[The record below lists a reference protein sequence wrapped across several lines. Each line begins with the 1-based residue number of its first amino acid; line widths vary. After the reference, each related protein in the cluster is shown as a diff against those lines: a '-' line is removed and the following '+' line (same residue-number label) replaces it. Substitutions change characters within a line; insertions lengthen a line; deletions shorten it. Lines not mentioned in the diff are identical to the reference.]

1 MMSTVVVPAEVVD
14 LLRDG
19 LRSQIAILAQWVT
32 HADEREGGREH
43 PERYQDPLR
52 CQDAVRALLKE
63 IGSSTPPSDLKVDL
77 QTHAWAL
84 LEGLQDQLSVHAD
97 MLRDSHLN
105 DERREILTRDMNTLS
120 TLSLIVL
127 LRAQALI
134 ILRPTTPLSASD
146 ADVESLGD
154 GA

>member
-1 MMSTVVVPAEVVD
+1 MMSTVVIPAEMVD

-52 CQDAVRALLKE
+52 CQDAMRALLEE

-84 LEGLQDQLSVHAD
+84 LEGLGDQLSVHAD
-97 MLRDSHLN
+97 MLRDLHLN
-105 DERREILTRDMNTLS
+105 DERREILTREMNPLS
-120 TLSLIVL
+120 SLALIVL
-127 LRAQALI
+127 LRAQAH
-134 ILRPTTPLSASD
+134 ILRPTASLSSSD
-146 ADVESLGD
+146 ADVESLG
-154 GA
+154 GGV

>member
-52 CQDAVRALLKE
+52 CQDAVRALLEE
-63 IGSSTPPSDLKVDL
+63 IRSSTPPSDLKVDL

-97 MLRDSHLN
+97 MLRDPHLSGA
-105 DERREILTRDMNTLS
+105 RREILTREMNPLS
-120 TLSLIVL
+120 TLALTVL
-127 LRAQALI
+127 LRTQAH
-134 ILRPTTPLSASD
+134 ILRPTAPLRN
-146 ADVESLGD
+146 
-154 GA
+154 

>member
-1 MMSTVVVPAEVVD
+1 MVD

-19 LRSQIAILAQWVT
+19 LRSQIAILAQWIT

-52 CQDAVRALLKE
+52 CQDAMRALLEE

-77 QTHAWAL
+77 KTHAWAL

-105 DERREILTRDMNTLS
+105 DERRAILTREMNPLSSLALLVLLS
-120 TLSLIVL
+120 TQ
-127 LRAQALI
+127 AQV
-134 ILRPTTPLSASD
+134 LRPTDRAL
-146 ADVESLGD
+146 
-154 GA
+154 

>member
-1 MMSTVVVPAEVVD
+1 MMSTVVVTAEVVD

-52 CQDAVRALLKE
+52 CQDAVRALLEE

-84 LEGLQDQLSVHAD
+84 LEGLLDQLSVHAD
-97 MLRDSHLN
+97 MLRDPHLN
-105 DERREILTRDMNTLS
+105 DERRWMVTREMNPLS
-120 TLSLIVL
+120 TLALTVL
-127 LRAQALI
+127 LKTQAH
-134 ILRPTTPLSASD
+134 ILRPTAP
-146 ADVESLGD
+146 EE
-154 GA
+154 

>member
-1 MMSTVVVPAEVVD
+1 MLAGLVLSWSTVMSTVVIPAEVVD

-19 LRSQIAILAQWVT
+19 LRSQIAILAQWIT
-32 HADEREGGREH
+32 QAHEREGGREH

-52 CQDAVRALLKE
+52 CQDAVRALMEE

-84 LEGLQDQLSVHAD
+84 LEGLNDQLTVHAD

-105 DERREILTRDMNTLS
+105 DERREILNREMNTLS
-120 TLSLIVL
+120 SLALIVL
-127 LRAQALI
+127 LRMQ
-134 ILRPTTPLSASD
+134 
-146 ADVESLGD
+146 VGD
-154 GA
+154 QRR